1 MTWADSH
8 GCSDLD
14 LPRVAG
20 AVVWLSFTTGWCP
33 LPVSMAADTHSIVFG
48 ATDEP

>member
-1 MTWADSH
+1 MTWADSY
-8 GCSDLD
+8 GYSDLD

-20 AVVWLSFTTGWCP
+20 AMMALSFTTGWCP
-33 LPVSMAADTHSIVFG
+33 LAVSMAADAHGVAFG